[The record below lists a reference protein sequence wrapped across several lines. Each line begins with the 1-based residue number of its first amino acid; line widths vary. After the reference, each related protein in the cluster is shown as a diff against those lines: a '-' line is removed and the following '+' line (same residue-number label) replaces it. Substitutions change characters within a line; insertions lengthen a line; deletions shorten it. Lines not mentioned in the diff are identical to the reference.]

1 MEKNKE
7 TKIKA
12 LYLRIEKLPWY
23 CTLIL
28 IGSFFVLFLT
38 IGLAVGI
45 LLQKDKITKIN
56 SQLTQQKEEEEKKI
70 ETIIKSYQ
78 KKNITPQETTSSP
91 R

>member
-1 MEKNKE
+1 MERNKK
-7 TKIKA
+7 TKVKA

-23 CTLIL
+23 CTFIL

-56 SQLTQQKEEEEKKI
+56 SQLIQQKEEEEKKI
-70 ETIIKSYQ
+70 ESIIKSYQ
-78 KKNITPQETTSSP
+78 KKNIIPQEATSSP